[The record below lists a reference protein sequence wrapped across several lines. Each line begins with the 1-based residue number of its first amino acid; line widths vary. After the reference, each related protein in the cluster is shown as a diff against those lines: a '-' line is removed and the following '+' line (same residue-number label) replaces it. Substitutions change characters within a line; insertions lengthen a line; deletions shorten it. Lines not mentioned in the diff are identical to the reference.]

1 MNKSFL
7 LSLLITIGVFLLL
20 SPVFIQL
27 LDYLHPIVLFVVVIC
42 MFFLSYFI
50 ILFVNKKTILLS
62 YSLFLTLLL
71 VYTLALLI
79 LLFLRPN
86 NQIYHSMNLIPFS
99 TIAFYLA
106 GKVNPLISFY
116 NLAANIILF
125 IPYGILLMIKKVS
138 YLRLFVLPFL
148 GIALIEF
155 LQFTTHRGSLDI
167 DDLILNMVGVIG
179 GYLLY
184 PLFTRIFKVTF

>member
-7 LSLLITIGVFLLL
+7 LSLLITIGVFFLL

-50 ILFVNKKTILLS
+50 ILFVRKKTIILS
-62 YSLFLTLLL
+62 YSLFITLLL
-71 VYTLALLI
+71 VYTFALLI

-99 TIAFYLA
+99 TIAFYLS

-125 IPYGILLMIKKVS
+125 IPYGIFLMIKKVS

-148 GIALIEF
+148 GIAFIEF
-155 LQFTTHRGSLDI
+155 LQFITHRGSLDI